1 MAWGGLD
8 NPLLTLPHQPGP
20 DHFYFGARDAAKG
33 FDRFDDKRVANLLRR
48 KRKLA
53 ETLGPVVLRAATTV
67 AEIDAIHAAFLQQ
80 RADRFAQMG
89 IANIFGEP
97 HFVQFMRDG
106 AIEAL
111 GQARPAFI
119 FHALYAGDT

>member
-1 MAWGGLD
+1 ALLPLGIRHSFGLQRARIVGTEMGNSDWMMVTPGAAARMGRAQLQPLLVEIARQAGGIDLLSLHDQPMAWGGLD

-53 ETLGPVVLRAATTV
+53 
-67 AEIDAIHAAFLQQ
+67 
-80 RADRFAQMG
+80 
-89 IANIFGEP
+89 
-97 HFVQFMRDG
+97 
-106 AIEAL
+106 
-111 GQARPAFI
+111 
-119 FHALYAGDT
+119 